1 MPEPIMFPTIR
12 LTPLSSEIS
21 FLSCMLSLGG
31 CMSWDESLAL
41 PFILL
46 ASSSAAMMPSSLDW
60 ASRNRGPAVDT
71 TDPYPISGN
80 LWNNL
85 SNTFRRSID
94 FLVKWRSSP
103 NCESEECV
111 VTVYTS
117 LMYQIGWKK
126 GQKHRT
132 EVWDEHE
139 RGRAVKVG
147 WEITTLK
154 YKSETFLSGDL
165 MHHDAEGDSCGR
177 GSCSNISYRTKKKSA
192 WNVARELFYGSN
204 GILS

>member
-1 MPEPIMFPTIR
+1 MRTPFGETKMPEPIMFPTIR

-71 TDPYPISGN
+71 TDPYPVSGN

-94 FLVKWRSSP
+94 FFGEMKIISKLWIRRVCCDCLYISNVSNRMKERSWI
-103 NCESEECV
+103 E
-111 VTVYTS
+111 
-117 LMYQIGWKK
+117 
-126 GQKHRT
+126 HRT
-132 EVWDEHE
+132 EVWDEH
-139 RGRAVKVG
+139 
-147 WEITTLK
+147 
-154 YKSETFLSGDL
+154 
-165 MHHDAEGDSCGR
+165 
-177 GSCSNISYRTKKKSA
+177 
-192 WNVARELFYGSN
+192 
-204 GILS
+204 

>member
-1 MPEPIMFPTIR
+1 MRTPFGETKMPEPIMFPTIR

-46 ASSSAAMMPSSLDW
+46 DSSSAAMMPSSLDW
-60 ASRNRGPAVDT
+60 ASRNRGPAVDA

-94 FLVKWRSSP
+94 FLVKWRSFP

-126 GQKHRT
+126 GHELSTGQKFGMNTKEEGR
-132 EVWDEHE
+132 WKWEH
-139 RGRAVKVG
+139 
-147 WEITTLK
+147 
-154 YKSETFLSGDL
+154 
-165 MHHDAEGDSCGR
+165 
-177 GSCSNISYRTKKKSA
+177 
-192 WNVARELFYGSN
+192 
-204 GILS
+204 